1 MRVLLTVRSRVA
13 ALATLIV
20 LVSLMGCMELL
31 EESPSA
37 GPPAEDRPGP
47 SAMTAVAVRVAGP
60 LTIASAKGSH
70 ADIASVTVTVA
81 GDNAL
86 GNHQDPL
93 ASADLESSPDGMWV
107 GTLSGLTVGA
117 KLTFTA
123 IARDGNDS
131 VIFEGTHVQT
141 LANVGAQITI
151 RLNAVDDGED
161 NRFPKVSAISISNV
175 STGVPAEVSITVH
188 GADSEQL
195 DFEFSGGTFDPVT
208 GQVTL
213 ASGTGTITSMYE
225 TPDLVGWYTAQIA
238 LTNAQ
243 GNRIEVDF
251 QIRVQT
257 SGLTANIGP
266 VVRGFTGKRTPAGV
280 RWAANVSFA
289 GDGTGLSYAW
299 QFTDAETIAGTFT
312 DAGTNPTILTG
323 YSVATAGT
331 LSVTVTDAAGLTTT
345 ASLEVAAGLFPD
357 LPLMPASATLL
368 VNELDYDQAGST
380 DTAEFIEI
388 LNPGS
393 TPVDLSEYRIELV
406 DGADDEPYQS
416 YETTAQLAAGGFLV
430 IAKQAVI
437 DEPNLLPAG
446 TPTLTLT
453 GTGITNGPDGVR
465 IVSKADGSVVDAV
478 HYEGVVPGSGEGS
491 PALADPATASTSIGR
506 CPAGFDS
513 NDNGIDFREMPTT
526 PGAANTC

>member
-1 MRVLLTVRSRVA
+1 
-13 ALATLIV
+13 
-20 LVSLMGCMELL
+20 
-31 EESPSA
+31 
-37 GPPAEDRPGP
+37 
-47 SAMTAVAVRVAGP
+47 MTSVTVRVAGP

-81 GDNAL
+81 GENAL

-93 ASADLESSPDGMWV
+93 ATAALTRSPDGMWA
-107 GTLSGLTVGA
+107 GTLSGLTVGPE
-117 KLTFTA
+117 LTFTA
-123 IARDGNDS
+123 KARDGEEH
-131 VIFEGTHVQT
+131 VLFEGTHVQT

-151 RLNAVDDGED
+151 RLNAVDDGVD
-161 NRFPKVSAISISNV
+161 NRFPKVSAISVSNV
-175 STGVPAEVSITVH
+175 STGVPAEVSITVQ
-188 GADSEQL
+188 GSDAEQL
-195 DFEFSGGTFDPVT
+195 DFEFSGGTFDPAT

-213 ASGTGTITSMYE
+213 ESGTGTITSMYE
-225 TPDLVGWYTAQIA
+225 TPDIVGWYTAQIA

-257 SGLTANIGP
+257 SGLTADIGP
-266 VVRGFTGKRTPAGV
+266 AVRGFTGKRTPAGV
-280 RWAANVSFA
+280 RWTANVSFT

-299 QFTDAETIAGTFT
+299 QFTDSESNSGTFT
-312 DAGTNPTILTG
+312 DPAENPTILTG

-357 LPLMPASATLL
+357 LPLLPSSATLL
-368 VNELDYDQAGST
+368 VNELDYDQDGNS

-393 TPVDLSEYRIELV
+393 NPVDLSGYRIELV
-406 DGADDEPYQS
+406 DGADDEPYKS
-416 YETTAQLAAGGFLV
+416 FESTAQLAAGGFLV

-437 DEPNLLPAG
+437 DEANLLPAG

-465 IVSKADGSVVDAV
+465 IVSKADGRVVDAV

-491 PALADPATASTSIGR
+491 PAAADPATASTSIGR

-513 NDNGIDFREMPTT
+513 NDNGIDFREMLAT